1 VDRGTA
7 VRTPPQSGPRR
18 LGHLIDYHYMK
29 GIYLDYNATTPVLP
43 EVAAAMMPFLC
54 EEYGNASSIH
64 RWGQRARAAV
74 EQARESVALLLGGRP
89 SEVVFTSGGTESD
102 NLAIFGAPRGHVVTS
117 AIEHH
122 AVLNACEALERDGI
136 AVTYVPVGRSGVVDP
151 AVVASALRDD
161 TALISVMLANNETG
175 AIQPI
180 EEIARLGRERGI
192 LVHTDA
198 VQAAGKLPIDARA
211 LGVDLL
217 SISGHK
223 IYAPKGVGALW
234 VRKGVRVRPQMY
246 GGRHER
252 ERRAGTENVPGIVAM
267 GLAADI
273 ARRELAAES
282 ARIAGLRDRLEHG
295 IFARVPDVSVN
306 GDIAHRV
313 PNTTNLTFDGIEG
326 EALVIALDLQ
336 GISGSTGAACSSG
349 AIEPSHVLT
358 AMGLPPES
366 ARATLRI
373 SLGKQNT
380 EADVDRVLEVLPG
393 VVARLR
399 ALSPVYRE
407 GVYREKAS

>member
-1 VDRGTA
+1 MT
-7 VRTPPQSGPRR
+7 
-18 LGHLIDYHYMK
+18 
-29 GIYLDYNATTPVLP
+29 GIYLDFNATTPVLP
-43 EVAAAMMPFLC
+43 EVAAAMLPYLC

-102 NLAIFGAPRGHVVTS
+102 NLAIFGAPKGHVVTT

-122 AVLNACEALERDGI
+122 AVLNTCEALERDGV
-136 AVTYVPVGRSGVVDP
+136 AVTFLRVGRSGIVDP
-151 AVVASALRDD
+151 AAVAAALRPE
-161 TALISVMLANNETG
+161 TSLISVMLANNETG
-175 AIQPI
+175 AIQPL
-180 EEIARLGRERGI
+180 EEIARVGRERGV

-198 VQAAGKLPIDARA
+198 VQAAGKVPIDARA

-223 IYAPKGVGALW
+223 VYAPKGVGALW
-234 VRKGVRVRPQMY
+234 VRKGVRIRPQIY

-252 ERRAGTENVPGIVAM
+252 ERRAGTENVPGIVAL
-267 GLAADI
+267 GAAAEI
-273 ARRELAAES
+273 ARRELASES
-282 ARIAGLRDRLEHG
+282 ARIAGLRDRLERG
-295 IFARVPDVSVN
+295 ITERVPDVGVN
-306 GDIAHRV
+306 GDVAHRV

-336 GISGSTGAACSSG
+336 GISCSTGAACSSG

-358 AMGLPPES
+358 AMGLRADQ

-373 SLGKQNT
+373 SLGKQNS
-380 EADVDRVLEVLPG
+380 EADVDRVLEILPG

-407 GVYREKAS
+407 KAS

>member
-1 VDRGTA
+1 
-7 VRTPPQSGPRR
+7 
-18 LGHLIDYHYMK
+18 MK
-29 GIYLDYNATTPVLP
+29 GIYLDFNATTPVLP
-43 EVAAAMMPFLC
+43 EVAAAMLPYLC

-74 EQARESVALLLGGRP
+74 EQARESVALLIGARP

-102 NLAIFGAPRGHVVTS
+102 NLAIFGVAPASGRERHAITT

-122 AVLNACEALERDGI
+122 AVLNTCEALERDGV
-136 AVTYVPVGRSGVVDP
+136 AVTFVPVGRSGIVDP
-151 AVVASALRDD
+151 TAVADALRPE
-161 TALISVMLANNETG
+161 TTLISVMLANNETG

-180 EEIARLGRERGI
+180 SEIARIGREHGV

-198 VQAAGKLPIDARA
+198 VQAAGKIPIDVRA

-234 VRKGVRVRPQMY
+234 VRKGVRIRPQIY

-267 GLAADI
+267 GAAAEI

-282 ARIAGLRDRLEHG
+282 ARIARLRDRLECFM
-295 IFARVPDVSVN
+295 IERVPDVFVN
-306 GDIAHRV
+306 GDPAHRV

-336 GISGSTGAACSSG
+336 GISCSTGAACSSG

-358 AMGLPPES
+358 AMGLRAEL

-373 SLGKQNT
+373 SLGKQNS
-380 EADVDRVLEVLPG
+380 EADVNRVLELLPP

-407 GVYREKAS
+407 KAS

>member
-1 VDRGTA
+1 MA
-7 VRTPPQSGPRR
+7 
-18 LGHLIDYHYMK
+18 
-29 GIYLDYNATTPVLP
+29 GIYLDFNATTPVLP
-43 EVAAAMMPFLC
+43 EVAAAMLPYLC

-64 RWGQRARAAV
+64 RWGQRARAGV

-102 NLAIFGAPRGHVVTS
+102 NLAIFGAPPAFGPRRHVVST

-122 AVLNACEALERDGI
+122 AVLNTCEALEREGV
-136 AVTYVPVGRSGVVDP
+136 AVTFVPVGRSGIVDP
-151 AVVASALRDD
+151 GAVADALRPE
-161 TALISVMLANNETG
+161 TTLISVMLANNETG
-175 AIQPI
+175 AIQPL
-180 EEIARLGRERGI
+180 EEIARLGRERGV
-192 LVHTDA
+192 LVHSDA
-198 VQAAGKLPIDARA
+198 VQAAGKIPIDVGA

-234 VRKGVRVRPQMY
+234 VRKGVRIRPQIY

-252 ERRAGTENVPGIVAM
+252 ERRAGTENVPGIVAL
-267 GLAADI
+267 GKAAEI
-273 ARRELAAES
+273 ARQELAAES
-282 ARIAGLRDRLEHG
+282 ARIAGLRDRLERG
-295 IFARVPDVSVN
+295 ICERVPDVGVN
-306 GDIAHRV
+306 GDVAHRV

-326 EALVIALDLQ
+326 EAMVIALDLQ
-336 GISGSTGAACSSG
+336 GISCSTGAACSSG

-358 AMGLPPES
+358 AMGLSAES

-373 SLGKQNT
+373 SLGKQNS

-407 GVYREKAS
+407 KAS

>member
-1 VDRGTA
+1 MT
-7 VRTPPQSGPRR
+7 
-18 LGHLIDYHYMK
+18 
-29 GIYLDYNATTPVLP
+29 GIYLDFNATTPVLP
-43 EVAAAMMPFLC
+43 EVAAAMLPYLC

-74 EQARESVALLLGGRP
+74 EQSRESVALLIGGRP

-102 NLAIFGAPRGHVVTS
+102 NLAIFGVAGARHVVTT

-122 AVLNACEALERDGI
+122 AVLNTCEALEREGV
-136 AVTYVPVGRSGVVDP
+136 AVTFVPVGRSGIVDP
-151 AVVASALRDD
+151 AAVVAALRPD
-161 TALISVMLANNETG
+161 TSLISVMLANNETG
-175 AIQPI
+175 AIQPV
-180 EEIARLGRERGI
+180 EEIARLGRERGV
-192 LVHTDA
+192 LVHSDA
-198 VQAAGKLPIDARA
+198 VQAAGKISIDVRA

-234 VRKGVRVRPQMY
+234 VRKGVRIRPQIY

-267 GLAADI
+267 GASAET

-282 ARIAGLRDRLEHG
+282 LRIAGLRDRLERG
-295 IFARVPDVSVN
+295 ICERVPDVTVN
-306 GDIAHRV
+306 GDPAHRV

-336 GISGSTGAACSSG
+336 GISCSTGAACSSG

-358 AMGLPPES
+358 AMGLSAEQ

-373 SLGKQNT
+373 SLGKQNSQ
-380 EADVDRVLEVLPG
+380 ADVDRVLEVLPR

-407 GVYREKAS
+407 KAS